1 MLHTIL
7 ADFFETPSTVLSL
20 LVALGAAA
28 ISFCGVPTS
37 THNNYMTGVGE
48 VMTNMA
54 TEKTWTQIRV
64 VCFSLYYTCATISGS
79 RNPGV
84 FCKITVN
91 I

>member
-7 ADFFETPSTVLSL
+7 ADFETPSTVLSF

-37 THNNYMTGVGE
+37 THKNYMTGFGD
-48 VMTNMA
+48 VMTNVV
-54 TEKTWTQIRV
+54 TEKNVDSIDTR
-64 VCFSLYYTCATISGS
+64 ATISGS